1 LSASLKRLIKN
12 NRVLGPLVARIR
24 GRSDQHV
31 PGGPAARS
39 SDSALAAVLARLD
52 LLEFR
57 VGGLE
62 PRVDYLEVEDR
73 DRINQLEIHMPTVL
87 NAVASAATSNRR
99 THRIVEESVA
109 QMWERIE
116 FARREM
122 LLEVRRS
129 SGRATDS
136 DQVEPQ
142 VVDETHLAA
151 ARAEGLRVNLG
162 CGHRP
167 MEDYVNVDMRLLP
180 GVDVVAQVDDLPFE
194 PGELCEMFSSHLFE
208 HFPQDQVVRK
218 LLPYWV
224 TLIRP
229 GGVFRVVLPDAG
241 AMLTAFADGTMPYED
256 LREVLYGGQE
266 YEGDFH
272 FNMYTVESL
281 TALLSAAGLVDVEV
295 EAEGRRNGL
304 CLEMQISARVPE

>member
-1 LSASLKRLIKN
+1 MLSSVKSFVKR
-12 NRVLGPLVARIR
+12 NRLLGRVRRMFGDRVRVETGADDVRQELA
-24 GRSDQHV
+24 
-31 PGGPAARS
+31 AAR
-39 SDSALAAVLARLD
+39 ARLD

-62 PRVDYLEVEDR
+62 PRVDRIEVDEVE
-73 DRINQLEIHMPTVL
+73 RIAQLEIHMPTVL
-87 NAVASAATSNRR
+87 NSIASAASSNRR
-99 THRIVEESVA
+99 THRMVEESVA
-109 QMWERIE
+109 GMWERIE
-116 FARREM
+116 FFRREA
-122 LLEVRRS
+122 LLEVRYAGGQPS
-129 SGRATDS
+129 APEP
-136 DQVEPQ
+136 VEAQ
-142 VVDETHLAA
+142 VVDEERLAA
-151 ARAEGLRVNLG
+151 ARAAGLRVNLG

-194 PGELCEMFSSHLFE
+194 PGELGEMFSSHLFE

-241 AMLTAFADGTMPYED
+241 AMLTAFSEGTVPYED

-281 TALLSAAGLVDVEV
+281 TDLLTEAGLVDVEV

-304 CLEMQISARVPE
+304 CLEMQISARVPG